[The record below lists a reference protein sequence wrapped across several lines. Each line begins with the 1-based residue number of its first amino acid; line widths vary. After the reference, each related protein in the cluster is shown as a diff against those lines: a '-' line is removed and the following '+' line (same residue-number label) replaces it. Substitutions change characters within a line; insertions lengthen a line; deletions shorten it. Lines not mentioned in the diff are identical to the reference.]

1 MVTIKTYRCLN
12 RSLQI
17 CNKYICMYIYTYLGP
32 IMMYPPSWRLFS
44 LPWDFHLIMN
54 DVNVVSRPFIGVLF
68 TISFHDHTDAS
79 RCFSLQYTYL
89 WFDNGGGGGQDNHK
103 LPEEH
108 LERTWID
115 PLVGGGVESGDNRL
129 GWSER
134 RKYPPALNLARE
146 QEIYEASLCAY
157 NTMLLVWN
165 RIVGSGWVPM

>member
-1 MVTIKTYRCLN
+1 MMSMLYHALLLGYYLPYPFMTTLMLAVVFLSNIH
-12 RSLQI
+12 
-17 CNKYICMYIYTYLGP
+17 IY
-32 IMMYPPSWRLFS
+32 
-44 LPWDFHLIMN
+44 DLIME
-54 DVNVVSRPFIGVLF
+54 
-68 TISFHDHTDAS
+68 
-79 RCFSLQYTYL
+79 
-89 WFDNGGGGGQDNHK
+89 GGGGQDNHK

-157 NTMLLVWN
+157 NTMLLV
-165 RIVGSGWVPM
+165 